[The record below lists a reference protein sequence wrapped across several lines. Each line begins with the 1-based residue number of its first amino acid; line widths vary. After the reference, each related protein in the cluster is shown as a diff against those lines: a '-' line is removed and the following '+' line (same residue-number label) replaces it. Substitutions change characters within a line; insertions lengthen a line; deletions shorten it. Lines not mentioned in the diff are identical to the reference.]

1 MSLADLDNPSS
12 RHAQQIGWLEA
23 EDGIRC
29 PGRRPHFVILQQ
41 VLVHKSLERS
51 CVSERRNTADGEPC
65 LMADKLSVGYP
76 DRLAHLFREPEL
88 VDAVCPAG
96 DDQDRLSAEFRLEDE
111 RFCDLAYYA
120 AYGQC
125 SLSGAAS
132 ALRQFD
138 NVQREPEPR

>member
-51 CVSERRNTADGEPC
+51 CVSERRNTADGEPR

-76 DRLAHLFREPEL
+76 DRLPPPLPK
-88 VDAVCPAG
+88 PA
-96 DDQDRLSAEFRLEDE
+96 
-111 RFCDLAYYA
+111 
-120 AYGQC
+120 
-125 SLSGAAS
+125 
-132 ALRQFD
+132 
-138 NVQREPEPR
+138 PRPGRVPPPVVTG

>member
-1 MSLADLDNPSS
+1 MANPVSWRTNSASAIRTGSPTSS
-12 RHAQQIGWLEA
+12 E
-23 EDGIRC
+23 
-29 PGRRPHFVILQQ
+29 
-41 VLVHKSLERS
+41 
-51 CVSERRNTADGEPC
+51 T
-65 LMADKLSVGYP
+65 
-76 DRLAHLFREPEL
+76 EL